1 MSVVKGSRQDNLVI
15 DHRRRGH
22 RLRSILYLIILITIV
37 SAGGYLGGY
46 YDSRSQIQQ
55 LSVQKQF
62 LEHNLSQAEETI
74 LNLSQRVSVL
84 EKGGEVDRKAAESFR
99 QTVRELNAD
108 VARLEQEVGFYK
120 GIMAPGSTD
129 RGLRVSK
136 IDIQAAESPQRFR
149 YAIMLTQVVDN
160 SAHIEGQA
168 AINIV
173 GQIDGKTTVLPLRDV
188 DSTIDGL
195 GIKFRFR
202 YFQEV
207 KGELTLPDGFVP
219 EQMQVVLQSSGNKPQ
234 RVEETQQWFMQGE
247 THVQQ

>member
-1 MSVVKGSRQDNLVI
+1 MSIVKGSRQDELVI
-15 DHRRRGH
+15 EHRRIGH
-22 RLRSILYLIILITIV
+22 RLRSSLYLIMIIAIV
-37 SAGGYLGGY
+37 SVGGYLGGY
-46 YDSRSQIQQ
+46 YDSRSQLQQ

-74 LNLSQRVSVL
+74 QNLSQRVSVL

-99 QTVRELNAD
+99 QTVRELNAE

-120 GIMAPGSTD
+120 GIMAPGSAD
-129 RGLRVSK
+129 RGLRISK
-136 IDIQAAESPQRFR
+136 IDIQAAESPQNFR
-149 YAIMLTQVVDN
+149 YTIMLTQVVDN

-173 GQIDGKTTVLPLRDV
+173 GQIDGKTSVLPLRDI
-188 DSTIDGL
+188 DSSIDDL

-202 YFQEV
+202 YFQEI

-219 EQMQVVLQSSGNKPQ
+219 EQMQVVLQSSGNQPQ
-234 RVEETQQWFMQGE
+234 RVEETQRWFILGE

>member
-22 RLRSILYLIILITIV
+22 RLRSILYLIILIAIV

-120 GIMAPGSTD
+120 GIMAPGS
-129 RGLRVSK
+129 
-136 IDIQAAESPQRFR
+136 
-149 YAIMLTQVVDN
+149 
-160 SAHIEGQA
+160 
-168 AINIV
+168 V